1 VIKIPL
7 YDYSCACGYKGEHIA
22 KIDEM
27 VKCPDCNFEMKREM
41 PFTHGINMGAA
52 GATGYYDDN
61 LQTYIHSNRQRR
73 EEMKRQG
80 VAETYGK
87 GWY

>member
-1 VIKIPL
+1 MPL
-7 YDYSCACGYKGEHIA
+7 YDMECKCGYTGEHIA
-22 KIDEM
+22 KVEEKTPCP
-27 VKCPDCNFEMKREM
+27 KCGKIMQRVM
-41 PFTHGINMGAA
+41 PHTHGISMGAA

-80 VAETYGK
+80 VTEAYGK